1 MFLSTQLH
9 RKYNPRTRNSKTWW
23 IHHSTETN
31 RLSWWRI
38 HLQHRRPQFNFSVGK
53 SHWRRDRLPTPV
65 FLGFP
70 WDSAGKEFA
79 CNEGDL
85 DLIPGFGRS
94 PGKGKGYPLQYSG
107 LENSMDCIYS
117 PWGHKDSD
125 RTEQLSLSLKPEML
139 NVYPVGIDTH
149 FNALWSLPT
158 KATHVAQSVHSLP
171 WRNKACDLG
180 NLSSI
185 YLLLMYS
192 FRYGSLNL
200 VGRL

>member
-1 MFLSTQLH
+1 MCLISRLDAYIVYSCNTVLLYGYSTWS
-9 RKYNPRTRNSKTWW
+9 YYMNIYWW
-23 IHHSTETN
+23 ISQVVLVVKDSLPMQETQETWVWSLGWEDPLEKGNAAHSSI
-31 RLSWWRI
+31 LAWRI
-38 HLQHRRPQFNFSVGK
+38 
-53 SHWRRDRLPTPV
+53 
-65 FLGFP
+65 P
-70 WDSAGKEFA
+70 WTV
-79 CNEGDL
+79 
-85 DLIPGFGRS
+85 
-94 PGKGKGYPLQYSG
+94 
-107 LENSMDCIYS
+107 YS

-149 FNALWSLPT
+149 FNALWSFPT

-171 WRNKACDLG
+171 WRDKACDLG

>member
-1 MFLSTQLH
+1 MIIFPLSMTEMYFLQKKMYKSMFLSTQLH
-9 RKYNPRTRNSKTWW
+9 RKYNPRTRNSKTRW

-79 CNEGDL
+79 CNAGDL

-94 PGKGKGYPLQYSG
+94 PGIGKGHPLQYSG
-107 LENSMDCIYS
+107 LENSMDCVVPGVAKS
-117 PWGHKDSD
+117 L
-125 RTEQLSLSLKPEML
+125 TQLRNFHFLYL
-139 NVYPVGIDTH
+139 NK
-149 FNALWSLPT
+149 
-158 KATHVAQSVHSLP
+158 KAMEE
-171 WRNKACDLG
+171 K
-180 NLSSI
+180 I
-185 YLLLMYS
+185 
-192 FRYGSLNL
+192 
-200 VGRL
+200 